1 MHLPAA
7 SHHTRNTTCT
17 RSAESR
23 PPPILPAAQ
32 ATGIRIQIS
41 ARLGY
46 HGTRQSEGLV
56 CRAQLLMSV
65 GLGMGMA
72 LEHAQSHLI
81 HKCDLL
87 SMETSA

>member
-32 ATGIRIQIS
+32 APGIRIQIS

-46 HGTRQSEGLV
+46 HDTRDECGSGV
-56 CRAQLLMSV
+56 
-65 GLGMGMA
+65 GMA
-72 LEHAQSHLI
+72 LEHAKSHLI

-87 SMETSA
+87 SMETSAYVSA

>member
-17 RSAESR
+17 QSAESR

-32 ATGIRIQIS
+32 APGIRIQIS

-46 HGTRQSEGLV
+46 HGARGL
-56 CRAQLLMSV
+56 ATP
-65 GLGMGMA
+65 A
-72 LEHAQSHLI
+72 L
-81 HKCDLL
+81 
-87 SMETSA
+87 ETSA

>member
-17 RSAESR
+17 QSAESR

-32 ATGIRIQIS
+32 APGIRIQIS

-46 HGTRQSEGLV
+46 HQSEGLV

-72 LEHAQSHLI
+72 LEHAKSHLI